1 MNPSS
6 LTLSPDAF
14 NAQMVGGVITA
25 TGTPGES
32 VADGQSR
39 AAAIVEMFRA
49 FDPADAMES
58 MIACHCITLQFVLNA
73 AMRDAGNLSL
83 DPVVLTRMRAS
94 AMSISKTLLLW
105 VTKYERIHARNETRA
120 AEVRKQEVQAEAT
133 SKPEPV
139 TRQPEPVTPKVPQTN
154 VPPAIVPPTVPF
166 SAPGVFVANPAP
178 RPSNKAAL
186 LSSAAVSSGI
196 PSNGRLTGALSPT
209 GT

>member
-1 MNPSS
+1 MSS
-6 LTLSPDAF
+6 FTLSPDAF
-14 NAQMVGGVITA
+14 NAHMIGGVITA
-25 TGTPGES
+25 TRTSGES
-32 VADGQSR
+32 VADGQTR

-83 DPVVLTRMRAS
+83 DPVVLARMRAS
-94 AMSISKTLLLW
+94 AMSISKTLLQW
-105 VTKYERIHARNETRA
+105 VSKYERLHARNETRA
-120 AEVRKQEVQAEAT
+120 AEARKQEVQTEAT

-139 TRQPEPVTPKVPQTN
+139 APKVQPAN
-154 VPPAIVPPTVPF
+154 VPLAKVPPAIVPPTVPF
-166 SAPGVFVANPAP
+166 SAPGVFVANPGV

-186 LSSAAVSSGI
+186 LSSAAVPQGI
-196 PSNGRLTGALSPT
+196 PSNGRLTAALPPA

>member
-1 MNPSS
+1 MSS

-14 NAQMVGGVITA
+14 NAHMIGGVITA
-25 TGTPGES
+25 TGTSGES
-32 VADGQSR
+32 VADGQTR

-58 MIACHCITLQFVLNA
+58 MIACHCITLQFMLNA
-73 AMRDAGNLSL
+73 AMRDAGNLTL

-94 AMSISKTLLLW
+94 AMSISKTLLQW
-105 VTKYERIHARNETRA
+105 VSKYERLHARNETRA
-120 AEVRKQEVQAEAT
+120 AEARKQEVQTEAT

-139 TRQPEPVTPKVPQTN
+139 TRQPVEAVTPK

-166 SAPGVFVANPAP
+166 SAPGVFVANPVP

-186 LSSAAVSSGI
+186 LSSAAVPSGI
-196 PSNGRLTGALSPT
+196 PANGRLTGALPPA

>member
-1 MNPSS
+1 MSS
-6 LTLSPDAF
+6 FTLSPDAF
-14 NAQMVGGVITA
+14 NAHMIGGVITA

-32 VADGQSR
+32 ESAGQTR

-58 MIACHCITLQFVLNA
+58 MIACHCITLQFMLNA

-83 DPVVLTRMRAS
+83 DPVVLARMRAS
-94 AMSISKTLLLW
+94 AMSISKTLLQW
-105 VTKYERIHARNETRA
+105 VSKYERLHARNETRA
-120 AEVRKQEVQAEAT
+120 AEARKQEVKSEAT

-139 TRQPEPVTPKVPQTN
+139 TRQPVEPVTPKA
-154 VPPAIVPPTVPF
+154 PPAIVPPTVPF
-166 SAPGVFVANPAP
+166 SAPGVFVANAGV

-186 LSSAAVSSGI
+186 LSSAAVPPGI
-196 PSNGRLTGALSPT
+196 PSNGKLNGAAPPA